1 MSGGLIEVRQAD
13 ARQRGGTEGVGP
25 HAPSLPGLVPAG
37 GGVLFVS
44 HAAEMGGA
52 EQGLIDL
59 ACHFGP
65 ERCEVLLL
73 ADGGLRQ
80 MLEGRHVRVRVL
92 PARARVLGV
101 RRAGSALRALAAV
114 PDALTLAVRL
124 AAAAKGHRVIYA
136 NSQKA
141 ALIAMVAG
149 VIARRPVIWH
159 LHDILSAEHFGLLQR
174 RVMAVLATPLT
185 RAVIVVSAAARAAF
199 VASGGSARRVRLI
212 HNGIDPRP
220 YSGLSAL
227 PRDELRSALG
237 LPPGPLVGLFGR
249 ITEWKGQRVL
259 IEALALLPEVRALIV
274 GSPFF
279 GEQAEEAYLKA
290 LAARL
295 GVSGRVTFMGHR
307 ADGPRLM
314 RAVDLV
320 VHCSTAPEPFGRVIV
335 EGLIA
340 GSPVLAAEGGA
351 CREIMGQ
358 SDWVATPG
366 DPRALADAIGRIL
379 GESEAERA
387 GKLALLR
394 HRMMAHFSLDQM
406 IRRVEGV
413 IAEVA

>member
-1 MSGGLIEVRQAD
+1 VSGGLIEAEAEQDRADRGTASVRPNA
-13 ARQRGGTEGVGP
+13 ASV
-25 HAPSLPGLVPAG
+25 LPAVE
-37 GGVLFVS
+37 GVLFVS

-65 ERCEVLLL
+65 ARCEVLLL
-73 ADGGLRQ
+73 ADGGLRR
-80 MLEGRHVRVRVL
+80 MLEARHMRVHVL
-92 PARARVLGV
+92 PARRSVLGV

-114 PDALTLAVRL
+114 PDALLLAVRV

-141 ALIAMVAG
+141 ALIAMLAG

-159 LHDILSAEHFGLLQR
+159 LHDILSADHFGRLQR
-174 RVMAVLATPLT
+174 HAMAVLATPLT
-185 RAVIVVSAAARAAF
+185 RAVIVVSAAAREAF

-220 YSGLSAL
+220 YAGLADMS
-227 PRDELRSALG
+227 RGELRAALG
-237 LPPGPLVGLFGR
+237 LAPGKLIGLFGR

-259 IEALALLPEVRALIV
+259 IEALALLPDIRALIV

-279 GEQAEEAYLKA
+279 GEEAEDAHLKA
-290 LAARL
+290 LAERL
-295 GVSGRVTFMGHR
+295 GVSGRVAFLGHR

-335 EGLIA
+335 EALIA

-351 CREIMGQ
+351 CREIMGD
-358 SDWVATPG
+358 SDWVAPPG
-366 DPRALADAIGRIL
+366 DPRALAAAIGRIL
-379 GESEAERA
+379 GETEATRA
-387 GKLALLR
+387 KKLALLR
-394 HRMMAHFSLDQM
+394 SRMMAHFSLAQM